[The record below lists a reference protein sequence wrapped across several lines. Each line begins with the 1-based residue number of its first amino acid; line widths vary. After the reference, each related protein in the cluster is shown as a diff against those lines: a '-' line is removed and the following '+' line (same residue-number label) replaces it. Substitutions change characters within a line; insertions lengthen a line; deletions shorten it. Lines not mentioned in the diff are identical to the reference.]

1 MTTPYFAE
9 EIRASIV
16 QDGPLP
22 ISPELRKRHGVIYSG
37 PIQNQFE
44 MIKKTGKS

>member
-1 MTTPYFAE
+1 MTIPYFAE

-22 ISPELRKRHGVIYSG
+22 ISPGLRKSHGVIYSG
-37 PIQNQFE
+37 PIQNWLE
-44 MIKKTGKS
+44 MIKIGKF